1 MRVDVQVL
9 GLKHLTEVL
18 TRTIPAEAR
27 QGVIVGA
34 LKEAAKPI
42 ITTAKQGYRA
52 LDGSG
57 SLAIATTVWR
67 SRKAERYGQHFASV
81 EVGPRRSNRK
91 ALAAYYAF
99 YGRKPTPAMLKLGIR
114 HAHLVE
120 WGTRRTGAKRV
131 LTKAFDSN
139 AQAAVKTFRQI
150 LGERIERAAARAG
163 RQQRKG
169 QK

>member
-57 SLAIATTVWR
+57 SLDTLAEDLDIEQGLVAYLRAHSTVGLIFRNATSPQSYR
-67 SRKAERYGQHFASV
+67 IYSEFLPEQPDYPALRYA
-81 EVGPRRSNRK
+81 
-91 ALAAYYAF
+91 
-99 YGRKPTPAMLKLGIR
+99 
-114 HAHLVE
+114 
-120 WGTRRTGAKRV
+120 RV
-131 LTKAFDSN
+131 S
-139 AQAAVKTFRQI
+139 
-150 LGERIERAAARAG
+150 
-163 RQQRKG
+163 
-169 QK
+169 